1 MVPDLKRYR
10 GVAAILVLL
19 ATLLLL
25 PASSIA
31 DEPGGEDT
39 APIITAWR
47 VGPSSLPYQGGQVTI
62 DAAAI
67 DDFGIT
73 MAYGEIYG
81 PEGVVESVLLIPS
94 AIDPSGLTTYSGTFN
109 APPNYTDSP
118 VSYGVEFRVT
128 DTNGAVDTELIGNF
142 EVEAQPQFD
151 EAPIVSDPTVTPRE
165 LSADGGPV
173 VIRASAS
180 DNRSISA
187 VYATVTLPGGSVEV
201 PMEAISSSEFE
212 GVFVAPA
219 NSGATA
225 QEYGIE
231 IIAQDDIGQP
241 GTADAGKVSVAAAPN
256 PPAIGE
262 KDAAKEPPE
271 RATEPSPPW
280 PGLQPDEAQG
290 PRKPPKR
297 GRKSRHSGHHRSDKA
312 KPGRA
317 VGSRTSA

>member
-1 MVPDLKRYR
+1 
-10 GVAAILVLL
+10 VAAILALL

-25 PASSIA
+25 PASSVA

-47 VGPSSLPYQGGQVTI
+47 VGPPSLPYQGGQVTI
-62 DAAAI
+62 DADAI

-81 PEGVVESVLLIPS
+81 PEGIVESVLLIPS
-94 AIDPSGLTTYSGTFN
+94 AIDPTGLTTYSGSFN

-151 EAPIVSDPTVTPRE
+151 EAPIVSDPTVAPRE

-187 VYATVTLPGGSVEV
+187 VYATVTLPDGGSTEV

-219 NSGATA
+219 NSGATT

-256 PPAIGE
+256 PPTIGE
-262 KDAAKEPPE
+262 KDAARDSPE
-271 RATEPSPPW
+271 GTTEPSPPW
-280 PGLQPDEAQG
+280 AEPGPSLAQD

-297 GRKSRHSGHHRSDKA
+297 RRKSRHSGRHRSGKA
-312 KPGRA
+312 KPGHA